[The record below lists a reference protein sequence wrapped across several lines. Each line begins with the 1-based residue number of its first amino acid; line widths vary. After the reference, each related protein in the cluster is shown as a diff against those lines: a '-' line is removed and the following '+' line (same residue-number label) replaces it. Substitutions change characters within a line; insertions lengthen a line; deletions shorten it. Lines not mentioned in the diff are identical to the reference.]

1 MRIAAWDV
9 FRLRIPFR
17 FAPRRPEG
25 GRRAEDNIIVRL
37 VLEDGTA
44 GYGEGAPREAVTG
57 ETVESAARM
66 IAGLYAPEAEKID
79 PVSFGEAAWAAAGL
93 RVVREGRTVHNAA
106 RCAVELALLDAY
118 GKAFGAGMDAL
129 KESIPG
135 IGGEGGS
142 SAAPLVASLPR
153 LGKFGSRAAFLFFRI
168 FGFRSFKVTIGAPSD
183 KISWSAAA
191 SLARKTRRGRF
202 AIVADAEGAWT
213 AEEAPGLIARLAR
226 LGFASVEQPV
236 PAEDLAVFARSR
248 SEGTGIEVT
257 ADESFRT
264 AGEAE
269 RLAAGRACDG
279 LMVGLSKCGGLFP
292 SLQVVEVA
300 RRHGLRCRLGAAEGE
315 TGILSAA
322 QGFFREIAPGF
333 VSVEPSFSRLFLR
346 PNIVRRPPGLGGLA
360 GFWPRSGC
368 GLGVRVDEKKF
379 QDLTEKL
386 CDRKSGAAAAGVRK
400 ADGRS
405 GATS

>member
-1 MRIAAWDV
+1 MRIAAWGV
-9 FRLRIPFR
+9 YRLRLLFR
-17 FAPRRPEG
+17 FALGRKDARRRSGE
-25 GRRAEDNIIVRL
+25 NIIVRL

-44 GYGEGAPREAVTG
+44 GYGEGAPRETVTG

-66 IAGLYAPEAEKID
+66 IAGLYAPEAEKLD

-93 RVVREGRTVHNAA
+93 RVVREGRTVFNAA

-118 GKAFGAGMDAL
+118 GQAFGAGLGAL

-142 SAAPLVASLPR
+142 SGAPVVASLPD
-153 LGKFGSRAAFLFFRI
+153 LGKLGTKVAFLFFRVL
-168 FGFRSFKVTIGAPSD
+168 GCRSFKVKLGPPAD
-183 KISWSAAA
+183 EASWAAA
-191 SLARKTRRGRF
+191 VSLARRARKGRF
-202 AIVADAEGAWT
+202 AVGADVEGSWT
-213 AEEAPGLIARLAR
+213 AEEAPGLLARLAR

-236 PAEDLAVFARSR
+236 PAEDLVGFARSR
-248 SEGTGIEVT
+248 RGDEKIEVT

-279 LMVGLSKCGGLFP
+279 LLIGLSKCGGLFP
-292 SLQVVEVA
+292 SLQAVEVA

-322 QGFFREIAPGF
+322 QGFFREIAPGL
-333 VSVEPSFSRLFLR
+333 VSFEPSFSRLFLR
-346 PNIVRRPPGLGGLA
+346 PNVVRRPPGLGGLA
-360 GFWPRSGC
+360 GPWPRKGW
-368 GLGVRVDEKKF
+368 GLGVRIDEKKF
-379 QDLTEKL
+379 EDLAEKL
-386 CDRKSGAAAAGVRK
+386 WDRKSASGVQRAA
-400 ADGRS
+400 DRS
-405 GATS
+405 GASP